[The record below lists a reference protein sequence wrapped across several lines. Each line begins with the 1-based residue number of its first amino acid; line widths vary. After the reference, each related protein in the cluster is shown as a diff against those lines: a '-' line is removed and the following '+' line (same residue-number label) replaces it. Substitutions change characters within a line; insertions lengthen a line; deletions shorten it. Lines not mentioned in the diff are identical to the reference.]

1 MKNKIQKGDML
12 FNNMKKIMNIK
23 KIRRIL
29 CISILTLITVL
40 SGVGI
45 TFAATS
51 QELRNQQSDIDAKI
65 EQTNTEIAG
74 VKSQMTA
81 ALNQINTLNTEI
93 SGYSSDI
100 TRLQN
105 QLEGVNAQIAEK
117 ETNIAEQEEKYA
129 EQKHLL
135 EERLVALYESGT
147 TSYLDIL
154 LTSEDL
160 SDFISNYYLIEQMA
174 EADDAL
180 LEKIENTRK
189 KIEDEK
195 EYLVSAKTEIE
206 TTKQAIEQ
214 KKTSLANS
222 VNKKKAVVTN
232 LTAEEAELQERLE
245 EFEEDKRRIQADLAK
260 IASNYTGEVVAP
272 SAAGYICPI
281 PGRTKRN
288 ITTGYYGYKGH
299 TGVDFAC
306 SAGTTIVAV
315 KSGTVVTSTAL
326 RNSKGNYRSYGEYVV
341 IDHHDGTMTL
351 YAHMLSGSRAVGPG
365 QTVSQGQPIGQVGST
380 GNSSGP
386 HLHFEVRIGGKDVN
400 PTPYL
405 P

>member
-1 MKNKIQKGDML
+1 
-12 FNNMKKIMNIK
+12 MNIK
-23 KIRRIL
+23 DCVRII
-29 CISILTLITVL
+29 CISILTLIILL
-40 SGVGI
+40 SSVGI
-45 TFAATS
+45 VYATSS

-81 ALNQINTLNTEI
+81 ALSQINTLNSEI
-93 SGYSSDI
+93 SGYENDI
-100 TRLQN
+100 TKLQT
-105 QLEGVNAQIAEK
+105 QLEGVNTQITEK
-117 ETNIAEQEEKYA
+117 ETNIAEQETKYA
-129 EQKHLL
+129 EQKKLL

-147 TSYLDIL
+147 TSYLDML

-174 EADDAL
+174 EADEAL
-180 LEKIENTRK
+180 LEKIENTK
-189 KIEDEK
+189 KQIEAEK
-195 EYLVSAKTEIE
+195 EYLISAKTELE

-214 KKTSLANS
+214 KKTSLASS
-222 VNKKKAVVTN
+222 VNKKKAVVSN

-245 EFEEDKRRIQADLAK
+245 EFEEDKRRIQSELAK

-272 SAAGYICPI
+272 SAAGYISPI
-281 PGRTKRN
+281 PGKTKRN

-306 SAGTTIVAV
+306 SSGTTIVAV

-326 RNSKGNYRSYGEYVV
+326 RNSRGNYKSYGEYVV

-351 YAHMLSGSRAVGPG
+351 YAHMLSGSRTVSPG
-365 QTVSQGQPIGQVGST
+365 QSVSQGQMIGQVGST
-380 GNSSGP
+380 GNSTGP
-386 HLHFEVRIGGKDVN
+386 HLHFEVRIGGNHVN
-400 PTPYL
+400 PKPYL